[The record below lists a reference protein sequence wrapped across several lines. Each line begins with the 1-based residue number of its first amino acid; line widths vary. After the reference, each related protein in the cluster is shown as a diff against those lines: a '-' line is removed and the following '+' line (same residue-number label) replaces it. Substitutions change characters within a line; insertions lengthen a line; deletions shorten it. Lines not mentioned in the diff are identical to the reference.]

1 MSDELPDR
9 LSGPKQPWAEAPLL
23 TQLTTM
29 GPRGCCTDL
38 DFDRVL
44 TGEANAEQTTQLKAH
59 LSSSPACAARFV
71 AYEQEAAQWSAA
83 PPSLAAISSTSSSPP
98 SSSPPPSLA
107 KVIALSSRRA
117 VRFAAGMGAA
127 AAAAVV
133 VLAVWPPTIPEPDAD
148 IRERTKGLGVVAQF
162 GALDGSDL
170 FDGDGLP
177 SSATVRV
184 DVRSKSDGVA
194 VLSASNDGA
203 HWQPLTPPT
212 AVQAEQT
219 ARLVSSS
226 SLSAQVRQL
235 RVLVCDTEAATAA
248 FDASGSLAADHPQRP
263 LCVVDGIGVKVA
275 P

>member
-1 MSDELPDR
+1 MSEDHSDH

-44 TGEANAEQTTQLKAH
+44 TGEASAEQTAQLKAH
-59 LSSSPACAARFV
+59 LSSSAACAARFA
-71 AYEQEAAQWSAA
+71 AYEQEAALWSAA
-83 PPSLAAISSTSSSPP
+83 PPALAASSPSSSSP
-98 SSSPPPSLA
+98 LA
-107 KVIALSSRRA
+107 NVIALSSRRV
-117 VRFAAGMGAA
+117 VRFASGVGAA

-133 VLAVWPPTIPEPDAD
+133 VLAVWAPTIPEPDAD

-162 GALDGSDL
+162 GVLDGSDL
-170 FDGDGLP
+170 FDGDGVPL
-177 SSATVRV
+177 SSSGRV
-184 DVRSKSDGVA
+184 DVRSKSDGIA
-194 VLSASNDGA
+194 VLSASSDGVQ
-203 HWQPLTPPT
+203 WQPLTPPT

-235 RVLVCDTEAATAA
+235 RVLVCDTAAATAA
-248 FDASGSLAADHPQRP
+248 FDEAASLAADHPQRP
-263 LCVVDGIGVKVA
+263 LCVVDGIA
-275 P
+275 LQAQP

>member
-1 MSDELPDR
+1 MSDDLPDH

-44 TGEANAEQTTQLKAH
+44 TGEANAAQTAQLKAH
-59 LSSSPACAARFV
+59 LSSSPACAARFA

-83 PPSLAAISSTSSSPP
+83 PPSLAASP
-98 SSSPPPSLA
+98 SSSSSPPSLA
-107 KVIALSSRRA
+107 KVIALSSRRV

-133 VLAVWPPTIPEPDAD
+133 VLAVWGPTIPEPDAD
-148 IRERTKGLGVVAQF
+148 IRVRTKGLGVVAQF
-162 GALDGSDL
+162 GVLDGGDL
-170 FDGDGLP
+170 FDGEGLP
-177 SSATVRV
+177 SSSTVRAE
-184 DVRSKSDGVA
+184 VRSKSDGVA
-194 VLSASNDGA
+194 VLSASNDGV

-212 AVQAEQT
+212 AVHAEQT

-226 SLSAQVRQL
+226 PSLSAQVRQL

-248 FDASGSLAADHPQRP
+248 FDASASLAADHPQRP
-263 LCVVDGIGVKVA
+263 LCVVDGIALKVE